1 MARTK
6 TPSLYEAK
14 WTAATRKAYQAEH
27 PANFA
32 GPDGSYPIKDR
43 SDVGDAWGLA
53 GHAENPDAVR
63 RKIIAIAKRL
73 GFTDALPDPAKDFMK
88 SDGKEDDDKKESTPS
103 ESVSIT
109 SAPSSSAIRP
119 RERIATIQVCWI
131 EDNARSLNG
140 RIYPTETVDRLISS
154 GQRKIADLN
163 ALPITCFLSHAD
175 ADNDHTPA
183 LIGRATKIWREGSK
197 GMALIDLADTQPSRD
212 ALGLLIGKY
221 IRTESL
227 RASNAE
233 LRTDSRY
240 DVPVVGGNAIELDGI
255 DLTNYPGLEA
265 CARVQQIQIA
275 ESANQ
280 KTPITEVF
288 DITPQAVSLHEV
300 YSQKDASMTKIQ
312 EAEQGGNTVGG
323 YQSTSGNTV
332 GTTNDPTQDSYGQSM
347 YKAPELTTGQMQGMT
362 NAPELMEAH
371 DRIAMVQ
378 NRSCA
383 PGRESARW
391 KAAYSK
397 MSEAERQSLSL
408 SEAGKKLSS
417 KNDAHLDAAHHAI
430 AKHCA
435 MECEGANNKMTSNDP
450 DNDGDDDSTN
460 DPQKNP
466 DFALDQM
473 ESTTTRSEKE
483 KKGSSPMSKDE
494 ALRLLEEAGYDTS
507 SLQKKKT
514 EAELL
519 NEQIEAMKAEQAKQ
533 IEEMRALIANALKPA
548 QQQSVTED
556 APQRRSLVND
566 AAHTTSTNPRSIRGQ
581 LYKHGQYLQEKIRN
595 TDWEQLADR
604 TCPLPEDLEIDHL
617 IKEFEQLYAVQYD
630 DRFKILSATEL
641 R

>member
-1 MARTK
+1 MARTN
-6 TPSLYEAK
+6 TYEAT
-14 WTAATRKAYQAEH
+14 WTAATRKAYHAEH
-27 PANFA
+27 PENFA
-32 GPDGSYPIKDR
+32 GPDGSFPIKDR

-53 GHAENPDAVR
+53 GHADNPDAVR

-73 GFTDALPDPAKDFMK
+73 GFTDALPDTAKDFMQ
-88 SDGKEDDDKKESTPS
+88 SDGKEDDEKKESTPS
-103 ESVSIT
+103 ESVSIA
-109 SAPSSSAIRP
+109 SAPSSSIRP

-131 EDNARSLNG
+131 EDNARSLNN
-140 RIYPTETVDRLISS
+140 RIYPAETVNRLIAS
-154 GQRKIADLN
+154 GQRKLSDAN

-197 GMALIDLADTQPSRD
+197 GMALIDLADTQPARD
-212 ALGLLIGKY
+212 ALGLLVGKY

-240 DVPVVGGNAIELDGI
+240 DVPVVGGDAIELDGI

-280 KTPITEVF
+280 KTTPLTEVF
-288 DITPQAVSLHEV
+288 DITPSAVTLHEV
-300 YSQKDASMTKIQ
+300 YSQKDAPTMSKIQ
-312 EAEQGGNTVGG
+312 EADQGGNTVGG
-323 YQSTSGNTV
+323 YTPTSGNTV
-332 GTTNDPTQDSYGQSM
+332 GTTNDPTQDTYGKAM
-347 YKAPELTTGQMQGMT
+347 YNTPELTTGPMQGMT

-383 PGRESARW
+383 PGKESVRW

-397 MSEAERQSLSL
+397 MSESERQSL

-417 KNDAHLDAAHHAI
+417 KNDAHLDAAHDAI
-430 AKHCA
+430 AKHTGMA
-435 MECEGANNKMTSNDP
+435 CEGVNNKMASNDP
-450 DNDGDDDSTN
+450 DGDGDDDSTN

-466 DFALDQM
+466 DFALDQLNKNNM
-473 ESTTTRSEKE
+473 ESR
-483 KKGSSPMSKDE
+483 KKGNSPMSKDD

-519 NEQIEAMKAEQAKQ
+519 REQLEALKAEQAKQ
-533 IEEMRALIANALKPA
+533 LEEMRAMIAATQQKPA
-548 QQQSVTED
+548 QQQVVED

-566 AAHTTSTNPRSIRGQ
+566 AAHTASANPRSIRGQ

-604 TCPLPEDLEIDHL
+604 TCPLPENLELDHL